1 MNSIAEKLEI
11 TSEKNKIAQKKKSK
25 GVAYALWVY
34 TGIVGGHRYYVG
46 DTKKALAMTLTLGGL
61 GIWAIADIL
70 QIERIVHEY
79 NVKEKE

>member
-1 MNSIAEKLEI
+1 MNSIVEKLEI
-11 TSEKNKIAQKKKSK
+11 ASEKTKIVEKKKSK

-70 QIERIVHEY
+70 QIEKLVNEY
-79 NVKEKE
+79 NVNEKE